1 MSNDYDDDEVTRRVV
16 PPPTPDDDIKADLFF
31 VEGRETISKYYENK
45 DYRGLRREVEL
56 AIANYYEIY
65 NNFTNEEV
73 FHDRDVFRENA
84 INNGIYVEKKIKEIF
99 ALYNEISEKEEFKE
113 ITDKIEDF
121 LKDVNVTVNFADI
134 LIKSSVGGESNLTKI
149 LIPSTT
155 LKNLEK
161 IFDKHD
167 NRKDSIEKLDKA
179 LTLFELKKFDDSE
192 EYKFLKELNVKLK
205 ENKPKKVKVKKVK
218 VSKVDEVMKFIKETK
233 TVPKN
238 LDLENLEKYK
248 ILSSHLEFKEQISKI
263 FYASE
268 EQVLE
273 NISLKITEKVMK
285 GEKMNF
291 NLLNKML
298 IKEQISGISYEKL
311 KSNKK
316 NINEYIDKLKE
327 TCYLQSVKY
336 KKENSWKYK
345 FELLVL
351 AASLTALGVVVS
363 NNKLNVKVPEYVNTN
378 TEMTRQLYEDKRDAI
393 EKMEKDV
400 LNSISNRKNTLNKH
414 SSMIKEVK
422 DERIKKIKN
431 KGKEWNQKR
440 KKILEILKN

>member
-1 MSNDYDDDEVTRRVV
+1 
-16 PPPTPDDDIKADLFF
+16 
-31 VEGRETISKYYENK
+31 
-45 DYRGLRREVEL
+45 
-56 AIANYYEIY
+56 
-65 NNFTNEEV
+65 
-73 FHDRDVFRENA
+73 
-84 INNGIYVEKKIKEIF
+84 
-99 ALYNEISEKEEFKE
+99 
-113 ITDKIEDF
+113 
-121 LKDVNVTVNFADI
+121 
-134 LIKSSVGGESNLTKI
+134 VGGESNLTKI